1 MLWVSISCGSLS
13 AIFWFASAISTPD
26 LSESYWGGS
35 SAWYRNRVQKS
46 SYFNAAGALFAA
58 IAMGLQAIANFQA
71 T

>member
-1 MLWVSISCGSLS
+1 MLWASIICGSLS

-26 LSESYWGGS
+26 LSESYWGGGP
-35 SAWYRNRVQKS
+35 AWYRNRVQKG